1 MSNINLNKNLVPL
14 EFNYELYGGG
24 IIEDYWWIGLIL
36 LIIII
41 VVVAVLM
48 QNNNSEGTELSSST
62 SASSSSSTGSNVSI
76 GVRTN
81 DKGKKEYYKVV
92 DGEEQ
97 PLTEEDKINLEAAQ
111 KTASVTQQQAS
122 LQATQSIKGLNIDQ
136 IISNSTSH
144 ATVIA

>member
-36 LIIII
+36 LVIII
-41 VVVAVLM
+41 VVAAVLM

-62 SASSSSSTGSNVSI
+62 SASSSAGSNVSI

-81 DKGKKEYYKVV
+81 DKGEKEYYKVV

-136 IISNSTSH
+136 IIANSTSQ